1 MSAEEEP
8 PQTADTT
15 EEEQDRAPEPDEDD
29 DDLFNEDDD
38 EAEDKAQEAG
48 ASESKGD
55 DDDDDDEDDLFADD
69 DAAGDAGGEGLNSE
83 DSDDDL
89 FKDSDD
95 EEGEQ
100 PSTGNRRRLTK
111 GANKKRVTKGL
122 ERFDQRR
129 APKAR
134 PGHASEAKE
143 SYLEDEEAYASEEDV
158 QATAEDHRFI
168 ADDDD
173 HADIMGEYA
182 RDRQSWD
189 DREFRVAGAKRGPNR
204 GGAAAGVTESAYQK
218 LEDGPVKEVFAKKS
232 RKKKMSGE
240 EKEQLVQNFLRQMS
254 EAHAEDEA
262 IRSDPTIKRP
272 ALHKLQMLPKV
283 VNTLQKK
290 DLHNLL
296 LDYDLLRE
304 MAKWIQPLDGTKRQL
319 PNETVRTTLIQR
331 LHDLPIEIDHLKRS
345 GMGKVVMGLYKHPL
359 ENRNNKRSLKAL
371 IEKWAPRVYQT
382 GGGRL
387 AQRADVDTS
396 TVRRTQV
403 ADAGGRM
410 NLNRSL
416 GKKRK
421 RNAVE
426 DGDRPRL
433 EWHLGYDYQK
443 MPAPR
448 MDRVQQAAAQP
459 RFQMRKKLD
468 SKGKRR

>member
-95 EEGEQ
+95 EEGE

-283 VNTLQKK
+283 R
-290 DLHNLL
+290 
-296 LDYDLLRE
+296 RE
-304 MAKWIQPLDGTKRQL
+304 SLC
-319 PNETVRTTLIQR
+319 R
-331 LHDLPIEIDHLKRS
+331 L
-345 GMGKVVMGLYKHPL
+345 
-359 ENRNNKRSLKAL
+359 
-371 IEKWAPRVYQT
+371 
-382 GGGRL
+382 
-387 AQRADVDTS
+387 
-396 TVRRTQV
+396 
-403 ADAGGRM
+403 
-410 NLNRSL
+410 
-416 GKKRK
+416 
-421 RNAVE
+421 
-426 DGDRPRL
+426 DRP
-433 EWHLGYDYQK
+433 W
-443 MPAPR
+443 
-448 MDRVQQAAAQP
+448 
-459 RFQMRKKLD
+459 
-468 SKGKRR
+468 